1 MFDVREK
8 PKMVERAFLVGVHL
22 KTDPQAVAEDLLR
35 ELHELVATLGIGIVG
50 SARVDVREWKARLLM
65 GTGKADDI
73 LEQIRESGADCV
85 VFDNELTPA
94 QQRNWEAFTKIT
106 VIDRQEV
113 ILDIF
118 GARAQ
123 TKEAKLQVELARMEY
138 NLPRLKRA
146 WGHLGRQG
154 GGGGGSGGGG
164 GGAHRGEGEQQIEMD
179 RRMVRERIA
188 ALKHELEQVRGHRA
202 TQRKERSRIPLPHAA
217 IVGYTNAGKSSLLRA
232 MTGSEVYVAD
242 KLFAT
247 LDTTTRRVELPNGR
261 PLLMTDTVGF
271 VRRLPH
277 RLVESFKATLE
288 EAVLADFLVHV
299 LDINSPEVEAFHH
312 TTLEV
317 LKELGAD
324 QKRIITVFNKIDLP
338 ADEAA
343 RTAVRARHPDAVYIS
358 AHTGEGFETLR
369 DRMADLL
376 ADQITHLRLKLP
388 HARADLV
395 AKIHERGH
403 VDACRYE
410 DDAVYIEATLPNVL
424 AAELQ
429 PWSRDG
435 S

>member
-22 KTDPQAVAEDLLR
+22 KNDAPAEAEDLLR
-35 ELHELVATLGIGIVG
+35 ELHELVTTLGIGIVG
-50 SARVDVREWKARLLM
+50 SALVDVRQWQARLLM
-65 GTGKADDI
+65 GSGKAEEI
-73 LEQIRESGADCV
+73 LEQIQSANADCV
-85 VFDNELTPA
+85 VFDNELSPA
-94 QQRNWEAFTKIT
+94 QQRNWEAFTGRT

-154 GGGGGSGGGG
+154 GGSGGGGGGG

-179 RRMVRERIA
+179 RRMVRERISS
-188 ALKHELEQVRGHRA
+188 LKRELTDVRGHRA

-217 IVGYTNAGKSSLLRA
+217 IVGYTNAGKSSLLKA
-232 MTGSEVYVAD
+232 LTGSEVYVAD

-247 LDTTTRRVELPNGR
+247 LDTTTRRIELPNGR

-299 LDINSPEVEAFHH
+299 LDINAPEVEAFHR

-317 LKELGAD
+317 LQELGAD
-324 QKRIITVFNKIDLP
+324 QKRIITVFNKLDVP
-338 ADEAA
+338 GAAAA
-343 RTAVRARHPDAVYIS
+343 RAAVQLHHPDAVFVS
-358 AHTGEGFETLR
+358 AVTGEGLDRLQE
-369 DRMADLL
+369 RMADLL
-376 ADQITHLRLKLP
+376 ADQIRHLKLILP
-388 HARADLV
+388 HSRSDLV
-395 AKIHERGH
+395 ARLHEHAHVNHCAYEDDGVH
-403 VDACRYE
+403 VDATVPRRLADE
-410 DDAVYIEATLPNVL
+410 LTAWTL
-424 AAELQ
+424 A
-429 PWSRDG
+429 
-435 S
+435 

>member
-22 KTDPQAVAEDLLR
+22 KKEPAAEAEDLLR
-35 ELHELVATLGIGIVG
+35 ELHELVNTLQIGIVG
-50 SARVDVREWKARLLM
+50 SALVDVREWQARLLM
-65 GTGKADDI
+65 GSGKAEEI
-73 LEQIRESGADCV
+73 LEQINAADADCV

-94 QQRNWEAFTKIT
+94 QQRNWEAFTGRT

-154 GGGGGSGGGG
+154 GGSGGGGGGG

-179 RRMVRERIA
+179 RRMVRERIS
-188 ALKHELEQVRGHRA
+188 ALKRELADVRGHRA

-217 IVGYTNAGKSSLLRA
+217 IVGYTNAGKSSLLKA
-232 MTGSEVYVAD
+232 LTGSEVYVAD

-247 LDTTTRRVELPNGR
+247 LDTTTRRIELPNGR

-299 LDINSPEVEAFHH
+299 LDINAPEVEAFHR

-317 LKELGAD
+317 LQELGAD

-338 ADEAA
+338 GAA
-343 RTAVRARHPDAVYIS
+343 QARAAAQLHHPDAIFVS
-358 AHTGEGFETLR
+358 AVSGEGLDRLQE
-369 DRMADLL
+369 RMADLL
-376 ADQITHLRLKLP
+376 ADQIRHVRLLLP
-388 HARADLV
+388 HTRADLV
-395 AKIHERGH
+395 ARLHQHAQVNDCKYEEDGVHI
-403 VDACRYE
+403 DATVPKRLGE
-410 DDAVYIEATLPNVL
+410 DL
-424 AAELQ
+424 AE
-429 PWSRDG
+429 WVI
-435 S
+435 